1 MFFQYTVSW
10 NLLPMSFNKYKSCR
24 SCSKK
29 VTIRENLSFCEH
41 CKLSQKTSKCSTQ
54 WFLRIYVETTS
65 GPVENIRLTLYND
78 VAIKLFTLCKLKG
91 EPTDDEIMTSILE
104 LDDMKILYDTQSY
117 KLIDIELIDV

>member
-1 MFFQYTVSW
+1 M
-10 NLLPMSFNKYKSCR
+10 
-24 SCSKK
+24 
-29 VTIRENLSFCEH
+29 
-41 CKLSQKTSKCSTQ
+41 
-54 WFLRIYVETTS
+54 
-65 GPVENIRLTLYND
+65 ENIRLTLYND